1 MRPAQATEAAQRAE
15 QVARES
21 YGRLVAILAAR
32 THDVAA
38 AEDAL
43 ADALARA
50 LEDWP
55 RSGIPRTP
63 EAWLLTVARRRLLD
77 AYRHRKVQDEA
88 QDTLLLLSD
97 ELLETSAELPFPD
110 ERLKLLFLCAHPAID
125 EAVRTPLM
133 LQAVLGLDAA
143 RIASAFLTSP
153 ATLSQRLV
161 RAKNKIRAA
170 GIPFELPN
178 AGDLPDRMQDVL
190 DAIYAAYGTGWDA
203 IDGVDQKVA
212 GLALEALQL
221 ADAMVALMPDEPEP
235 LGLAA
240 LLLFCEARAPARRD
254 DAGDYVALSEQDVS
268 RWQRPLIE
276 RAEKLLVQAARA
288 ERPGPYQLEA
298 AIQSAHCQVM
308 RGATVPPQ
316 ALFMLYE
323 GLVSLRPSLGA
334 LVSRACVLE
343 QVAGAEE
350 ALAALDELPAERTAS
365 YQPYWAARAHLLHSA
380 GRREDASQALDRAI
394 ALAHSPAVK
403 RFLVKRYL
411 SVKPAPA

>member
-1 MRPAQATEAAQRAE
+1 MGSQATEAAVRAE

-43 ADALARA
+43 ADALAKA
-50 LEDWP
+50 LEDWADN
-55 RSGIPRTP
+55 GIPRTP

-77 AYRHRKVQDEA
+77 AHRHRKVQDEA
-88 QDTLLLLSD
+88 QETLLLLSD
-97 ELLETSAELPFPD
+97 ELLDTNAELPFPD
-110 ERLKLLFLCAHPAID
+110 ERLKLLFICAHPAID

-161 RAKNKIRAA
+161 RAKKKIRDA

-178 AGDLPDRMQDVL
+178 ASELPERMQDVL

-221 ADAMVALMPDEPEP
+221 AD
-235 LGLAA
+235 
-240 LLLFCEARAPARRD
+240 
-254 DAGDYVALSEQDVS
+254 
-268 RWQRPLIE
+268 
-276 RAEKLLVQAARA
+276 
-288 ERPGPYQLEA
+288 
-298 AIQSAHCQVM
+298 
-308 RGATVPPQ
+308 
-316 ALFMLYE
+316 
-323 GLVSLRPSLGA
+323 
-334 LVSRACVLE
+334 
-343 QVAGAEE
+343 
-350 ALAALDELPAERTAS
+350 
-365 YQPYWAARAHLLHSA
+365 
-380 GRREDASQALDRAI
+380 
-394 ALAHSPAVK
+394 
-403 RFLVKRYL
+403 
-411 SVKPAPA
+411 